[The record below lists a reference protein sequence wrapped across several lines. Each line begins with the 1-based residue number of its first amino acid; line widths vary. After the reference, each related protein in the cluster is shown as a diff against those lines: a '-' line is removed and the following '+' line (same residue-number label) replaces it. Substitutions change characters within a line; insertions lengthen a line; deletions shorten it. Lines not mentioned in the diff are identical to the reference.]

1 MAENTNPLTPQQL
14 EEIVRA
20 VKKQGGKISLMVTG
34 ETGTGKSTLINNFLG
49 LTDPS
54 NAVGLDDAIR
64 GAREGDDGE
73 SVTESVRSFK
83 AEKNGIE
90 ITCFDT
96 PGFEDTNKISPETI
110 IAQMSAETNKIFD
123 LLLFCIKYEIGM
135 RVKDCHSRMIREI
148 TKAFKSDIWQRAVFV
163 ITMVNTMRPSV
174 TKRQHTT
181 KLENIGNQLRKT
193 LRDNGVPDDIALNVH
208 LVTAGLEKGILP
220 HETIEW
226 TAKLFGHC
234 FIRVDKD
241 AMRSLLQIRYNEKKL
256 KKVVKYLAGI
266 GGGIVLGA
274 GAGAGIGTA
283 IGLLGG
289 PAGAAVG
296 LILGAI
302 IGAGVIVGATAGGTA
317 GTLMSYKIINLIA
330 KCDEETEREIEE
342 RVSGSVQ

>member
-20 VKKQGGKISLMVTG
+20 VKKQGGKISLMVIG

-73 SVTESVRSFK
+73 SVTESIRSFK

-110 IAQMSAETNKIFD
+110 IAKMSAETNKIFD

-135 RVKDCHSRMIREI
+135 RVKDCHSRMIRDI

-174 TKRQHTT
+174 TERQHTT
-181 KLENIGNQLRKT
+181 KLENIGNQLRNI
-193 LRDNGVPDDIALNVH
+193 LRDNGVPDDIALNVP

-226 TAKLFGHC
+226 TANLFGHS

-241 AMRSLLQIRYNEKKL
+241 AMRSLLQIRYKNL

-302 IGAGVIVGATAGGTA
+302 IGAGVIVGATAGGIA
-317 GTLMSYKIINLIA
+317 GTLISLIV
-330 KCDEETEREIEE
+330 KCDEETQREIEE